1 MLYKVGDKVLVKP
14 LEEFE
19 VAQENLGIVYHS
31 LNHLAGKVVTIK
43 VVNDYGEWYQIA
55 EDPWGYLLDDTCF
68 VGLDEEYQALCE
80 RAKNNKVD
88 NCEVER

>member
-1 MLYKVGDKVLVKP
+1 MKYKVGDKVLVKP

-19 VAQENLGIVYHS
+19 VAQENLGIVS
-31 LNHLAGKVVTIK
+31 KCLNHLAGSVVTIK
-43 VVNDYGEWYQIA
+43 KVNYKWEYYHIV
-55 EDPWGYLLDDTCF
+55 EDPDEFILTDTCF